1 MDIDKARD
9 IHRLYVRRA
18 DLRSLIITMQSCIKA
33 TPHGTTN
40 ITVPVSWLPAM
51 VKIAEAEL
59 SELDE
64 KINEL

>member
-9 IHRLYVRRA
+9 IHRMYVRRA

-40 ITVPVSWLPAM
+40 ITIPVSWLPAM
-51 VKIAEAEL
+51 IKLAEAEL

-64 KINEL
+64 QIEKI

>member
-9 IHRLYVRRA
+9 VHRLYVRRA
-18 DLRSLIITMQSCIKA
+18 DLRSLILTMKARIEA
-33 TPHGTTN
+33 TPNGTTN

-51 VKIAEAEL
+51 IKIAEAEL

-64 KINEL
+64 QIEKI